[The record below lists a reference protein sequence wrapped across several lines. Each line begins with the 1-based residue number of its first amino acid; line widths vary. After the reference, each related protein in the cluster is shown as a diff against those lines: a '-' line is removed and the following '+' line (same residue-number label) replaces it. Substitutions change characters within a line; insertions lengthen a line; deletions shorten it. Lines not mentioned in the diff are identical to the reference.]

1 MGFARE
7 QILKRQGR
15 VVGRSLLRCRMQLK
29 GGHGV
34 HLGGWSPGLVAL
46 GRKQDLSVGFYVV
59 VHFLFF
65 RIVK

>member
-7 QILKRQGR
+7 HILKRQGR
-15 VVGRSLLRCRMQLK
+15 VVSRCLLRCGMQLK

-34 HLGGWSPGLVAL
+34 HLGSWILGLVAL